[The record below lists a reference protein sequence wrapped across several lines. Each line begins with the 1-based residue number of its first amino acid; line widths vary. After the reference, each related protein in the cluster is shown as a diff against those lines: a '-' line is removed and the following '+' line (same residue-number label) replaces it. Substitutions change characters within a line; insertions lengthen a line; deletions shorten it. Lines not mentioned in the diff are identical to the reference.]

1 MTTNILEKHV
11 LNISISILRVGVIP
25 AVVEH
30 GCKTNLGLSKGQIA
44 QGIVEGIFSREVGD
58 VVVPDETEANVTRL
72 NRMS

>member
-1 MTTNILEKHV
+1 M
-11 LNISISILRVGVIP
+11 IP